1 MQAKVLLVM
10 AALAT
15 AQAAPAQS
23 NRGSSYNGLA
33 PVPTLII
40 RDSSDLKVSNARLR
54 YDGGTLK
61 LSGRICRRAFWFG
74 IQPSVLDIDRI
85 APDGSRAEHADAF
98 LPRLSL
104 RVDQSCGQW
113 QTQFKGPIAP
123 GDKILLC
130 VPRPHSHCKVD

>member
-1 MQAKVLLVM
+1 MQANVLLVV

-15 AQAAPAQS
+15 AQAAPGPPNSAS
-23 NRGSSYNGLA
+23 A
-33 PVPTLII
+33 PIPMLII
-40 RDSSDLKVSNARLR
+40 RDSNDLKITNAQLR

-74 IQPSVLDIDRI
+74 IQPSELDIDRI

-104 RVDQSCGQW
+104 RIDQSCGQW

-130 VPRPHSHCKVD
+130 VPRPHSHCKVG

>member
-1 MQAKVLLVM
+1 MQANVLLVV

-15 AQAAPAQS
+15 AQAAPSPPNSA
-23 NRGSSYNGLA
+23 LA
-33 PVPTLII
+33 PIPILII
-40 RDSSDLKVSNARLR
+40 RDSSDLKIANAQLR

-74 IQPSVLDIDRI
+74 IQPSELDIDRI
-85 APDGSRAEHADAF
+85 AADGRRAEHADAF

-104 RVDQSCGQW
+104 RIDQSCGQW
-113 QTQFKGPIAP
+113 QTRFKGPIAP

-130 VPRPHSHCKVD
+130 VPRPHSHCKVG